1 MYNFLVIHGLG
12 YLGSNFIRHI
22 LNNYNDYR
30 IINLDNFEKI
40 YDPLYDIQHKN
51 YFFIKGDCNEYN
63 LLLYLLHQYD
73 INIIINFSLDCSDK
87 TWYHIMKYNNLI
99 NACLNYGKLTKFI
112 NMSTEDLYSIS
123 TDNLTLNEYSEIYP
137 NTEFACVNMYIE
149 NLLKYYYDKFKLP
162 YISCRICSIFGNI
175 YNQNKDDLYQKV
187 YDFMNNNIM
196 NLNNDGN
203 DKNTYLHI
211 LDFCEALC
219 IIVKESHIDN
229 VYNIGS
235 VSMHTESEIYKYINE
250 KHKTTNVSYEINYVK
265 NLNFYK
271 NKKCMDIKKIY
282 ELGWNGPS
290 ISIFDEIDKYVSD
303 ITKN

>member
-1 MYNFLVIHGLG
+1 MYNFLVINGLG
-12 YLGSNFIRHI
+12 YLGSNFIRYI
-22 LNNYNDYR
+22 LNNYDYYK

-51 YFFIKGDCNEYN
+51 YFFIRGDCNEYN
-63 LLLYLLHQYD
+63 LLSYVLNHYD
-73 INIIINFSLDCSDK
+73 INIVINFSLDSLDK

-99 NACLNYGKLTKFI
+99 NACLNYGKLSKFI
-112 NMSTEDLYSIS
+112 NMSTEDIYSTYTESI
-123 TDNLTLNEYSEIYP
+123 TCNENSEIYP
-137 NTEFACVNMYIE
+137 NNEFACVNIYIE

-175 YNQNKDDLYQKV
+175 YTQNKDDLYQKV
-187 YDFMNNNIM
+187 YDFMNNNII

-211 LDFCEALC
+211 LDFCEALY
-219 IIVKESHIDN
+219 IIVKESNFNNI
-229 VYNIGS
+229 YNIGS
-235 VSMHTESEIYKYINE
+235 VTMCTESEIYQYIKEKY
-250 KHKTTNVSYEINYVK
+250 KTNDVCYEIYSVT

-271 NKKCMDIKKIY
+271 NKKAMNIKKLY

-290 ISIFDEIDKYVSD
+290 ISIFDEIDKYVSN
-303 ITKN
+303 IKEN